1 MSFFQDLNNRFKR
14 YKDNELLKEASL
26 WFETNYLK
34 LKGLASDTLIS
45 KLIFEPFLGVFE
57 NKSDLVAEDIYKV
70 ITKVAIINAVLAGLP
85 GKLGIGV
92 AVSIGFE
99 FWMAYMI
106 AQYVGFKEIKSPS
119 DVLKYFGLV
128 TSTVLL
134 VLMGFRQIIGF
145 FFSAFSFIP
154 WINPLILAEIFATN
168 LVGLVFMFGFQNILH
183 SKEFS
188 DIKLMNLFKVCKGL
202 SRHQYNLV
210 KNILTPSNIKETGK
224 KLLDLIKGDLP
235 ADQRKING
243 EMFSTVAMGYLVAG
257 QYEKLE
263 GPLGEVFLK
272 SIRLR
277 WSSELGEAA
286 SREEI
291 SDHFQGYGPEQLAG
305 ASNTIKGKM
314 FEILVEDKE
323 NLDSDNWKAMMYDNE
338 SFPGSDIIFYN
349 QDTNAQLE
357 VSLKAV
363 SVDNT
368 NIIEKALVKYPDQ
381 PIMTTDEVADLYE
394 SHPNVFGSGFT
405 NEDLDNITD
414 ENLQILLDKM
424 QPVNANE
431 VVVGGV
437 IVSTFV
443 ALWPF
448 VIAYLRKKMRKDQ
461 LERVFKHVLGDSG
474 VKLVSRISYAVILGP
489 VFAWWLLARGVGSIV
504 DMANPDNTIKI
515 SLIENTNKT
524 NST

>member
-14 YKDNELLKEASL
+14 YKDNESLKEASL
-26 WFETNYLK
+26 WFEKNYISLK
-34 LKGLASDTLIS
+34 KDLASGALIS

-85 GKLGIGV
+85 GKMGIGV

-128 TSTVLL
+128 TSTALL
-134 VLMGFRQIIGF
+134 VLMGFRQLIGF
-145 FFSAFSFIP
+145 FFSVFSFIP
-154 WINPLILAEIFATN
+154 WINPLIPAEIFATN
-168 LVGLVFMFGFQNILH
+168 LVGLVFMFGFQNLLH

-188 DIKLMNLFKVCKGL
+188 DIKLRNLFKVCKGL
-202 SRHQYNLV
+202 SRHQYNFV
-210 KNILTPSNIKETGK
+210 KNILTPSNIKETGEK
-224 KLLDLIKGDLP
+224 ILDFIKGNL
-235 ADQRKING
+235 DQRKVNG
-243 EMFSTVAMGYLVAG
+243 EMFSTIAMGYLISG

-263 GPLGEVFLK
+263 GPLGETFLEA
-272 SIRLR
+272 IRKR
-277 WSSELGEAA
+277 WSSQLGEGATQ
-286 SREEI
+286 EEI
-291 SDHFQGYGPEQLAG
+291 SDHFQEYGPEALAG

-323 NLDSDNWKAMMYDNE
+323 NLDSDNWKAVMHDNE

-368 NIIEKALVKYPDQ
+368 DIIEKALVRYPDQ

-424 QPVNANE
+424 QPVDVA
-431 VVVGGV
+431 VVGVTAMAFG
-437 IVSTFV
+437 T
-443 ALWPF
+443 LWPF
-448 VIAYLRKKMRKDQ
+448 VMAYLRKKMRKDQ

-515 SLIENTNKT
+515 SLIENPNKT
-524 NST
+524 NPK